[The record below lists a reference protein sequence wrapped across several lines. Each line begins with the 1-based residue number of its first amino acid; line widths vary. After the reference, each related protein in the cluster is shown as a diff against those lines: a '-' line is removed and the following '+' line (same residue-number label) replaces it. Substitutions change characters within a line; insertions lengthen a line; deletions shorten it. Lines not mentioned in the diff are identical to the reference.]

1 MFGPLA
7 PKLVPQSAAPSA
19 AKAAVKSAPGRHEPL
34 SEALAAPG
42 GEVVLTL
49 NHSVALVVFDLLA
62 RMVDHQDAEGVREL
76 LEHPGEVA
84 ALWSLMAAFE
94 QVLNEPL
101 EADYRELIVTARDD
115 VVARLGA
122 GA

>member
-1 MFGPLA
+1 MAGPLSQ
-7 PKLVPQSAAPSA
+7 PLFHTPT
-19 AKAAVKSAPGRHEPL
+19 PGGHHEPL
-34 SEALAAPG
+34 SEALTTPT

-62 RMVDHQDAEGVREL
+62 RMVDQQDTEGVREL
-76 LEHPGEVA
+76 LQHPGEVA

-101 EADYRELIVTARDD
+101 EADYRQLITAARDD

-122 GA
+122 GS

>member
-1 MFGPLA
+1 MSGPLSSM
-7 PKLVPQSAAPSA
+7 PVH
-19 AKAAVKSAPGRHEPL
+19 GRHEPL
-34 SEALAAPG
+34 SEALATPG

-76 LEHPGEVA
+76 LDHPGEVA

-101 EADYRELIVTARDD
+101 EADYRQLIMSARDD